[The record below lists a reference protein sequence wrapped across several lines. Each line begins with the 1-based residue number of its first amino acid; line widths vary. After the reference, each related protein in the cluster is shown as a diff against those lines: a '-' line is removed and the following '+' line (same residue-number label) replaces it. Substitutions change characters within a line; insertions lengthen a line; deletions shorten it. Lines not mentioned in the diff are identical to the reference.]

1 MKSLLTASAVTL
13 VLATGGAIAQT
24 QAPATTQAPA
34 ATSTPAPAT
43 TPAVKA
49 PAATTA
55 TPSATT
61 APSTASAPAAKPA
74 TTAQAAA
81 TTVDPAVEA
90 KFKALDKDNGG
101 TLEGA
106 ETATLKDVLAKVD
119 TDKDGKVSK
128 QEYAAAVKA
137 GVIK

>member
-24 QAPATTQAPA
+24 QAPATTQAPS
-34 ATSTPAPAT
+34 ATSAPSA
-43 TPAVKA
+43 A
-49 PAATTA
+49 PAAK
-55 TPSATT
+55 TPSAAT

-106 ETATLKDVLAKVD
+106 ETATLKDVLAKID

-128 QEYAAAVKA
+128 LEYAAAVKA